1 MQVPHRA
8 VAHSEVGDADMVC
21 PNKVETT
28 RTAWTRNFPARCIA
42 GRMKAIGAGFG
53 GIATKSVRL
62 SWVSPCSGCVC
73 ECVLEQEVCGMVEGM
88 CTPK

>member
-21 PNKVETT
+21 PNKVEAT
-28 RTAWTRNFPARCIA
+28 RAARTRNFPARCIA

-53 GIATKSVRL
+53 GIATKTVRL
-62 SWVSPCSGCVC
+62 RWFSPRSGCVC
-73 ECVLEQEVCGMVEGM
+73 ECVLEEEFCGMVEGM
-88 CTPK
+88 CNFK